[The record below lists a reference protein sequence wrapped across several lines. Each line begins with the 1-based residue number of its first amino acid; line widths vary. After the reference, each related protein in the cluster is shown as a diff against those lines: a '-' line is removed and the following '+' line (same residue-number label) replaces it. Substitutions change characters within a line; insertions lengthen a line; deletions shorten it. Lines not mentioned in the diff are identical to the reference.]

1 MSATMQR
8 AATTSYLAFAFLFV
22 LIFAVDASA
31 LGKDREPCDHR
42 DPLRQPFFGDLHIH
56 TKYSHDASS
65 QGTVASPLDAYHFA
79 MGEPLGIQ
87 PFDDEG
93 RPLRTLRL
101 ERPLDF
107 AGVTDHA
114 ELFGEIQICN
124 TPGLPGHDS
133 FVCRVYRG
141 WPNLGAMLIA
151 SHASLRAPRYD
162 FCGEGGEIC
171 TAEARSVWQDIQA
184 AAEATYDRSSACR
197 FTSLIGY
204 EWTATGMPSA
214 SNLHRNI
221 FFRNNNVPRDPVTS
235 VEHFPAEPMWAELD
249 RRCRE
254 DAGCEWLAIPHNS
267 NISEE
272 GIFRTRLPDG
282 SPLTEETARERAKNE
297 PIVEIYQHKGSSEC
311 SAAVSPA
318 DELCGFENLPYD
330 NFRGVKS
337 RIGNQAGPLNFVRSA
352 LGEGLV
358 QNEKIGANPFSFGII
373 ASTDTHLGAAGAVS
387 ESRFPGHGGATRA
400 AKELPTGLVDV
411 PEFSPGGLAV
421 VWAEENTREV
431 IFDALRRREVYGTSG
446 PRIVMRFFGGW
457 AYEANLCD
465 SSSRVAAGYAGGV
478 PMGGDLPVP
487 ASASGSPRF
496 LLSAL
501 QDAGTAAEPGT
512 PLERLQIIK
521 LWAENGEAHE
531 RVFDVATATNASS
544 AAICSVW
551 TDPKFDAQQHA
562 VYYARVLEQPM
573 PRWHARI
580 CNRERV
586 ECTHAEDLPEDLR
599 ACCDPSWPRSIQ
611 ERAWS
616 SPIWYTPAGR

>member
-1 MSATMQR
+1 MQR
-8 AATTSYLAFAFLFV
+8 AATTPYLAFAFLFV

-31 LGKDREPCDHR
+31 LGKDRGRPCDHR
-42 DPLRQPFFGDLHIH
+42 DPLRQPLFGDLHIH

-124 TPGLPGHDS
+124 TPRLPGHDS
-133 FVCRVYRG
+133 FVCRIYRG
-141 WPNLGAMLIA
+141 WPKLGALLIA

-171 TAEARSVWQDIQA
+171 IAEARSVWQDIQA

-221 FFRNNNVPRDPVTS
+221 FFRNNNVPKDPVTS

-254 DAGCEWLAIPHNS
+254 DAGCNWLAIPHNS

-282 SPLTEETARERAKNE
+282 SPLTEETARVRAKNE

-457 AYEANLCD
+457 AYEANLCE
-465 SSSRVAAGYAGGV
+465 SASRVAAGYAGGV

-551 TDPKFDAQQHA
+551 TDPKFDAQQYA
-562 VYYARVLEQPM
+562 VYYARVLEQPT

-586 ECTHAEDLPEDLR
+586 ECTNAEDLPKDLR

-616 SPIWYTPAGR
+616 SPIWYTPTGR